1 MEREPHSENRITKT
15 GKFLKGL
22 QRSWKITKKLIKE
35 VIIKQFDK
43 KRQNLQGSKKEDN
56 MWLEAKNIHL
66 N

>member
-35 VIIKQFDK
+35 VIIK
-43 KRQNLQGSKKEDN
+43 
-56 MWLEAKNIHL
+56 
-66 N
+66 